1 MDINNLSLTDANKL
15 IQNQKEPK
23 SILEYN
29 GVYNQVANTLI
40 HTSSTYKCQ
49 IIDKNEKIE
58 YCFSTH
64 TTPLPT
70 NFSIGLRIE
79 KNNIHLIRFDFGEN
93 LRHKN
98 NFGQKNEYVITGP
111 HVHILSSSNKRV
123 PKNVIKVDNINSFK
137 NLKIIND
144 VFQQFISYTNIK

>member
-1 MDINNLSLTDANKL
+1 MNINNLSLADAKK
-15 IQNQKEPK
+15 IIHNQKEPK

-29 GVYNQVANTLI
+29 EVYNQVANTLI
-40 HTSSTYKCQ
+40 YTSNTYKCQ

-93 LRHKN
+93 LKHTN
-98 NFGQKNEYVITGP
+98 NYGEKDEYVVLGS
-111 HVHILSSSNKRV
+111 HVHILAEPNKRT
-123 PKNVIKVDNINSFK
+123 PKNVIKIDDITSFK

-144 VFQQFISYTNIK
+144 VFRQFISYTNIN